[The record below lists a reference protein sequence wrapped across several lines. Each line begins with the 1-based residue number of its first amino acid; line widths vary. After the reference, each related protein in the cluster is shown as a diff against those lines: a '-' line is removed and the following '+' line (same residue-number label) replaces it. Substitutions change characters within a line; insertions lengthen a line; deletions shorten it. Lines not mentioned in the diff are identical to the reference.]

1 MTDPVRRST
10 LLRCLA
16 TALPGIVPRL
26 AQAQDAAWPSRP
38 LKLVVNFPPGSS
50 PDVVGRVVAT
60 PLAKALGQPVVVD
73 NRAGAGGLIGA
84 DVAAKAAADGH
95 TLLMASG
102 STMVISPHL
111 TSKMPF
117 DIARDLVPVAAGAR
131 IELFL
136 VVRAD
141 SPLNSFEALLRHAKA
156 HPGKLS
162 YGSPGSG
169 TTPHLAGEML
179 KSQAGFFAVHVP
191 YRGSA
196 PALQDLLAGQV
207 DFVLDPGIAFPHIRA
222 GKLRLL
228 AVAGAKRSSLFPE
241 APTLAELGMAEF
253 DAGTTHG
260 FYAPAGTPAAVVE
273 RLNREINR
281 LLADPAV
288 AQPIRAIGAE
298 PSPMSAAEFA
308 ALLGRDSRRYA
319 AIVRERRITTD

>member
-1 MTDPVRRST
+1 MTQRTRRHT
-10 LLRCLA
+10 LQGGLA
-16 TALPGIVPRL
+16 IALAPYLAL
-26 AQAQDAAWPSRP
+26 AQDTKWPARP
-38 LKLVVNFPPGSS
+38 IKLIVNFPPGTS
-50 PDVVGRVVAT
+50 PDLVGRVVAT
-60 PLAKALGQPVVVD
+60 PLAQALGQPVVVD

-84 DVAAKAAADGH
+84 DVAAKSVADGH

-102 STMVISPHL
+102 STMAISPHL
-111 TSKMPF
+111 TARMPF

-131 IELFL
+131 VELFL
-136 VVRAD
+136 VVRTD
-141 SPLNSFEALLRHAKA
+141 SPFKSFDALVAHAKA
-156 HPGKLS
+156 HPGQLS
-162 YGSPGSG
+162 FGSPGNG

-207 DFVLDPGIAFPHIRA
+207 DFVLDPGIAFAHIRA

-228 AVAGAKRSSLFPE
+228 AVGSTRRSSLFPE
-241 APTLAELGMAEF
+241 TPTLAELGVKDF

-281 LLADPAV
+281 LLAEPAV

-298 PSPMSAAEFA
+298 PSPMSPAEFA

-319 AIVRERRITTD
+319 AIVRERRIATD